1 MMSKVDIMWFMSDL
15 AIILYCRYYFP
26 LHFINAYYF
35 PFMFSLNKEYTDFR
49 KKCELFWVQKKFLNS
64 KNILV
69 LKSVQFLRDPTK
81 KGQIRYGLMMM
92 LSAFPL

>member
-1 MMSKVDIMWFMSDL
+1 MSDL

-26 LHFINAYYF
+26 LHFITAYYF

-81 KGQIRYGLMMM
+81 KGQIRYGLVYTWD
-92 LSAFPL
+92 AVVG